1 MLLENGDSIVVSRDK
16 RRAGECLINIQFLS
30 NVKDKNGEVEVFG
43 YDFPLKA
50 DAEGSLN
57 FVQLLTSYKVSSNY
71 KPVLQ
76 CYFNTEP
83 NYKEMRAK
91 IDEMAESLRFFF
103 DKAFSTNITDYMTI
117 SRLGSGTLE
126 LCVPLSQ
133 KYIPEFKKIA
143 SSNIY
148 RTNKLLLK
156 GEDCVDKFF
165 EMNLDVYRTYIKEE
179 GLKNYATSKKKSRK
193 EERTKI
199 DL

>member
-1 MLLENGDSIVVSRDK
+1 
-16 RRAGECLINIQFLS
+16 
-30 NVKDKNGEVEVFG
+30 
-43 YDFPLKA
+43 
-50 DAEGSLN
+50 
-57 FVQLLTSYKVSSNY
+57 
-71 KPVLQ
+71 
-76 CYFNTEP
+76 
-83 NYKEMRAK
+83 MRAK

-103 DKAFSTNITDYMTI
+103 DKVFSTNITDYMTI

-165 EMNLDVYRTYIKEE
+165 EMNLDVYRAYIKEE